1 METFYLYIVP
11 RVANVKFFVYCAY
24 APEKVVLRI
33 IPARAGW
40 SVFVYN
46 EVKMRKKTEMTAP
59 DLASTAISSGVGGD
73 NRGEIVMYQPE
84 GEMRLEVRVENETVW
99 LTQAQ
104 MVKLFDKDQSVIA
117 RHIKNVFKE
126 GELPQESN
134 MQILHNTLSKFKPTT
149 IYSLDVIISVGY
161 RVKSFR
167 GTQFR
172 QWANQVLKGYILKGY
187 AVNQR
192 KIATDLQIADC
203 LHEQRQLIESQGAEI
218 ADVRKSVVEQ
228 NSRLS
233 AVEQRIDFFVN
244 AAQSP
249 TGGILATGTRFDGL
263 VLIADLV
270 KSAKLSVAFI
280 DPFAT
285 IEVLKFAAM
294 RAKGVQAAIYS
305 AHITPEFKAAAD
317 LHKKQYPG
325 LDLKTMRTIH
335 DRFLL
340 VDDKVYHF
348 GASFK
353 DMGNEMTA
361 FSVLDFVTPAEVIE
375 KIQESMKGR

>member
-1 METFYLYIVP
+1 MGE
-11 RVANVKFFVYCAY
+11 NK
-24 APEKVVLRI
+24 
-33 IPARAGW
+33 
-40 SVFVYN
+40 
-46 EVKMRKKTEMTAP
+46 
-59 DLASTAISSGVGGD
+59 
-73 NRGEIVMYQPE
+73 GEIVLYQPE
-84 GEMRLEVRVENETVW
+84 GEVRLEVRVENETVW

-126 GELPQESN
+126 GELPQEGN

-172 QWANQVLKGYILKGY
+172 RWANQVLKDYILKGY
-187 AVNQR
+187 TVNQR
-192 KIATDLQIADC
+192 KIATDSQIADR
-203 LHEQRQLIESQGAEI
+203 LHEQRQLIEDQGAKLTNV
-218 ADVRKSVVEQ
+218 DT
-228 NSRLS
+228 RLS
-233 AVEQRIDFFVN
+233 AVEQHIDFFVK
-244 AAQSP
+244 ASQTP
-249 TGGILATGTRFDGL
+249 TGGILSTGTRFDGF

-270 KSAKLSVAFI
+270 KSAKRSVIFI

-285 IEVLKFAAM
+285 IDVLKFAAM
-294 RAKGVQAAIYS
+294 RARSVLATIYS
-305 AHITPEFKAAAD
+305 PRITPEFRAAAD
-317 LHKKQYPG
+317 LHKRQYPG
-325 LDLKTMRTIH
+325 LELKTMRTVH

-340 VDDKVYHF
+340 IDDTVYHF

-361 FSVLDFVTPAEVIE
+361 YSVLNFVTPEEVIE
-375 KIQESMKGR
+375 KVSESTKG

>member
-1 METFYLYIVP
+1 M
-11 RVANVKFFVYCAY
+11 A
-24 APEKVVLRI
+24 
-33 IPARAGW
+33 
-40 SVFVYN
+40 
-46 EVKMRKKTEMTAP
+46 KKTEM
-59 DLASTAISSGVGGD
+59 STLEPVGGD
-73 NRGEIVMYQPE
+73 NKGEIVLYQPE
-84 GEMRLEVRVENETVW
+84 GEVRLEVRMEKESVW
-99 LTQAQ
+99 LSQ
-104 MVKLFDKDQSVIA
+104 MQMADLFQKDRTVIG
-117 RHIKNVFKE
+117 RHIKNIYKE
-126 GELPQESN
+126 GELAKDITCANFAHVGADADQTY
-134 MQILHNTLSKFKPTT
+134 NTTL
-149 IYSLDVIISVGY
+149 YNLDVIISVGY
-161 RVKSFR
+161 RVKSIA
-167 GTQFR
+167 GTRFR
-172 QWANQVLKGYILKGY
+172 QWANHVLKDYMLKGY

-192 KIATDLQIADC
+192 KIATDLQIADR
-203 LHEQRQLIESQGAEI
+203 LHEQRQLIESQGTEI
-218 ADVRKSVVEQ
+218 ADVRKSIAEQ
-228 NSRLS
+228 DSRLS

-244 AAQSP
+244 AAQAP
-249 TGGILATGTRFDGL
+249 TGGILATGTRFDGF

-270 KSAKLSVAFI
+270 KSAKRSVAFI

-294 RAKGVQAAIYS
+294 RAKGVQAVVYS
-305 AHITPEFKAAAD
+305 ARITPEFRAAAD

>member
-1 METFYLYIVP
+1 MT
-11 RVANVKFFVYCAY
+11 
-24 APEKVVLRI
+24 
-33 IPARAGW
+33 
-40 SVFVYN
+40 
-46 EVKMRKKTEMTAP
+46 KKTEM
-59 DLASTAISSGVGGD
+59 STPEPVGGD
-73 NRGEIVMYQPE
+73 NRGEIVLYQPE
-84 GEMRLEVRVENETVW
+84 GEVRLEVRVENETVW
-99 LTQAQ
+99 LNRQQLA
-104 MVKLFDKDQSVIA
+104 MLFNRDIKTIGKHITNALKEECQNSVVAKFATTADDGKKYQVEHYDLDI
-117 RHIKNVFKE
+117 
-126 GELPQESN
+126 
-134 MQILHNTLSKFKPTT
+134 IL
-149 IYSLDVIISVGY
+149 SVGY
-161 RVKSFR
+161 RVKSANGIKFR
-167 GTQFR
+167 R
-172 QWANQVLKGYILKGY
+172 WANQVLKDYMLKGY

-192 KIATDLQIADC
+192 KIATDLQIADR
-203 LHEQRQLIESQGAEI
+203 LHEQRQLIEGQGAEI
-218 ADVRKSVVEQ
+218 ADVRKSIAEQ

-244 AAQSP
+244 AAQAP

-270 KSAKLSVAFI
+270 KSAKRSVVFI

-294 RAKGVQAAIYS
+294 RAKGVQAVVYS
-305 AHITPEFKAAAD
+305 AHITPEFKAAVA
-317 LHKKQYPG
+317 LHNKQYPG
-325 LDLKTMRTIH
+325 LEPKTMRTIH

-361 FSVLDFVTPAEVIE
+361 FSILDFVTPAEVIE

>member
-73 NRGEIVMYQPE
+73 NRGE
-84 GEMRLEVRVENETVW
+84 
-99 LTQAQ
+99 
-104 MVKLFDKDQSVIA
+104 
-117 RHIKNVFKE
+117 
-126 GELPQESN
+126 LPQESN

-192 KIATDLQIADC
+192 KIATDLQIADR

-218 ADVRKSVVEQ
+218 A
-228 NSRLS
+228 
-233 AVEQRIDFFVN
+233 
-244 AAQSP
+244 
-249 TGGILATGTRFDGL
+249 
-263 VLIADLV
+263 
-270 KSAKLSVAFI
+270 
-280 DPFAT
+280 
-285 IEVLKFAAM
+285 
-294 RAKGVQAAIYS
+294 
-305 AHITPEFKAAAD
+305 
-317 LHKKQYPG
+317 
-325 LDLKTMRTIH
+325 TMRTIH

>member
-1 METFYLYIVP
+1 MAKMTEILT
-11 RVANVKFFVYCAY
+11 
-24 APEKVVLRI
+24 PE
-33 IPARAGW
+33 P
-40 SVFVYN
+40 
-46 EVKMRKKTEMTAP
+46 
-59 DLASTAISSGVGGD
+59 VGGD
-73 NRGEIVMYQPE
+73 NKGEIVLYQPE
-84 GEMRLEVRVENETVW
+84 GEVRLEVRIENETVW
-99 LTQAQ
+99 LNRQQLA
-104 MVKLFDKDQSVIA
+104 MLFNRDIKTIGKHITNALKEECQNSVVAKFATTADDGKKYQVEHYDLDI
-117 RHIKNVFKE
+117 
-126 GELPQESN
+126 
-134 MQILHNTLSKFKPTT
+134 IL
-149 IYSLDVIISVGY
+149 SVGY
-161 RVKSFR
+161 RVKSANGIKFR
-167 GTQFR
+167 R
-172 QWANQVLKGYILKGY
+172 WASHVLKDYMLKGY

-192 KIATDLQIADC
+192 KIATDLQIADR
-203 LHEQRQLIESQGAEI
+203 LHEQRQLIESQGTEI
-218 ADVRKSVVEQ
+218 ADVRKSIAEQ
-228 NSRLS
+228 DSRLS

-244 AAQSP
+244 AAQAP

-270 KSAKLSVAFI
+270 KSAKRSVAFI

-294 RAKGVQAAIYS
+294 RAKGVQAVVYS
-305 AHITPEFKAAAD
+305 ARITPEFRAAAD

>member
-1 METFYLYIVP
+1 MT
-11 RVANVKFFVYCAY
+11 
-24 APEKVVLRI
+24 
-33 IPARAGW
+33 
-40 SVFVYN
+40 
-46 EVKMRKKTEMTAP
+46 KKTEM
-59 DLASTAISSGVGGD
+59 STPEPVGGD
-73 NRGEIVMYQPE
+73 NRGEIVLYQPE
-84 GEMRLEVRVENETVW
+84 GEVRLEVRVENETVW

-104 MVKLFDKDQSVIA
+104 IADLFGTKRPAITK
-117 RHIKNVFKE
+117 HLKNIYASQ
-126 GELPQESN
+126 ELDESSTCS
-134 MQILHNTLSKFKPTT
+134 ILEHMGNDSKQVYETK
-149 IYSLDVIISVGY
+149 YYNLDAILSVGY
-161 RVKSFR
+161 RVNSKNATLFR
-167 GTQFR
+167 R
-172 QWANQVLKGYILKGY
+172 WASQVLKDYMLKGY

-192 KIATDLQIADC
+192 KIATDLQIADR

-218 ADVRKSVVEQ
+218 ADVRKSVAEQ
-228 NSRLS
+228 DSRLS

-244 AAQSP
+244 AAQAP

-270 KSAKLSVAFI
+270 KSAKRSVAFI

-294 RAKGVQAAIYS
+294 RAKGVQAVVYS
-305 AHITPEFKAAAD
+305 ARITPEFRAAAD